1 MRHDKKRNLVRA
13 LCTDACCARCCRMGT
28 PRGRPSQHQQTRT
41 IEELA
46 SAARGG
52 DTAAFHDL
60 YVQLSPSLTRLAA
73 RILRDDA
80 EAVAAAD
87 DALLSGV
94 QRWNGGTNFTSWI
107 YRRTQWTAITALRR
121 RARAPEPTDDEI
133 IDLRAADDVESE
145 VLLRSVIESLDAAE
159 LVCASILFSGGS
171 SREVADTLRVH
182 RNTVRT
188 IKQRLLTKLNLKGG
202 GDQ

>member
-1 MRHDKKRNLVRA
+1 
-13 LCTDACCARCCRMGT
+13 MGT

-145 VLLRSVIESLDAAE
+145 VLLRSVIESLDA
-159 LVCASILFSGGS
+159 
-171 SREVADTLRVH
+171 
-182 RNTVRT
+182 
-188 IKQRLLTKLNLKGG
+188 
-202 GDQ
+202 

>member
-1 MRHDKKRNLVRA
+1 MTRAGGIGGGLVGKAGEARA
-13 LCTDACCARCCRMGT
+13 IEGRTALGDRLGHRMAAGEGT
-28 PRGRPSQHQQTRT
+28 ADLTAGGVKTR
-41 IEELA
+41 L
-46 SAARGG
+46 
-52 DTAAFHDL
+52 
-60 YVQLSPSLTRLAA
+60 SLTF
-73 RILRDDA
+73 
-80 EAVAAAD
+80 AAAD